1 VTKELWFLGG
11 FAFGV
16 VILGLIMIF
25 WLGSLAVGGGV

>member
-1 VTKELWFLGG
+1 MTKATWFLGG

-25 WLGSLAVGGGV
+25 WLGSMAVGGGV